1 MTSTDSCRIGGIEDG
16 CDSLL
21 MLVCGSVGGG
31 EPLWE
36 SNGLPWEHF
45 IKNQLGGG
53 GRRGRNRRP
62 NLVGKRGKRQRQNT

>member
-1 MTSTDSCRIGGIEDG
+1 MTSTDSCRMGGIEDG
-16 CDSLL
+16 CDSML

-45 IKNQLGGG
+45 IKSKWREQE
-53 GRRGRNRRP
+53 
-62 NLVGKRGKRQRQNT
+62 RQK

>member
-36 SNGLPWEHF
+36 SNGYHGNILL
-45 IKNQLGGG
+45 KTNGGS
-53 GRRGRNRRP
+53 RRCRNRRP
-62 NLVGKRGKRQRQNT
+62 NLVGKRGERQRQNT

>member
-1 MTSTDSCRIGGIEDG
+1 MGGIEDG

-45 IKNQLGGG
+45 IKNQLGGEAG
-53 GRRGRNRRP
+53 EAETED
-62 NLVGKRGKRQRQNT
+62 LI